1 VYTYTARCTRTI
13 NNFYLNRIHTSVD
26 KQPSLVATTL
36 YLRTKVHFTHV
47 RTNATSTYFIVFS
60 LATPYLFITSSM
72 MRNRVI
78 WSACTV
84 FLSPASFATYSAA
97 ADSTY
102 FLDRPSIVSK
112 KCSNFCRLAKRFLS
126 STTRSRGMLFADQ
139 PRSLEVMPEKGETEK
154 PKDGFILRQALR
166 LGGFYRC
173 S

>member
-1 VYTYTARCTRTI
+1 MI
-13 NNFYLNRIHTSVD
+13 NNPRS
-26 KQPSLVATTL
+26 SLQ
-36 YLRTKVHFTHV
+36 RCTKVHFTHV